1 MAGSRGG
8 GGWGIRDNLGVRVDD
23 GLAEPCTKRLWT
35 STIASYVVVEI
46 FIHCLHVLIL
56 WLDSRLI

>member
-1 MAGSRGG
+1 LMAGSRGG

-46 FIHCLHVLIL
+46 SGLETTTKIKIY
-56 WLDSRLI
+56 